1 FPLLVSVG
9 LCLVNLVM
17 IAFVMPETLPDEKR
31 VKKVDLKQANPL
43 GAVTMATRN
52 QLITGVFACWTLLWI
67 AHVGLQ
73 INWINYTDRK
83 FGWGV
88 AQSGA
93 SLALMG
99 LLVAVFPKVH

>member
-9 LCLVNLVM
+9 LCLVNFVM
-17 IAFVMPETLPDEKR
+17 IVFVMPETLPDEKR

-99 LLVAVFPKVH
+99 LLVAVFPKVY